1 MTVKLYVVVA
11 EAPDSV
17 PVIVAL
23 VAAEFK
29 DNPPGKAPDVIAK
42 EAASV
47 AEIVIVPT
55 FAPALNVPRDPAA
68 VVHDGSS
75 ETVRT
80 ADVCTALPSGFSM
93 YKRYVPSTGKV
104 NLTVICDA
112 ELKATS
118 SADTLAPVDE
128 LIAVTRGTDT
138 NVPPAITQV
147 VCAFVITFGVID
159 ENVGL
164 VSVVSVIDP
173 PKATAEPLIVIDPE
187 PVNLAFATVPV
198 VTCVPLR
205 FVIFA
210 PEVAGKVVGNV
221 KVAFATFNVV
231 PAGKVIVS
239 LDSPICRAVPDCG
252 MTLST
257 SI

>member
-1 MTVKLYVVVA
+1 M
-11 EAPDSV
+11 
-17 PVIVAL
+17 
-23 VAAEFK
+23 
-29 DNPPGKAPDVIAK
+29 
-42 EAASV
+42 
-47 AEIVIVPT
+47 
-55 FAPALNVPRDPAA
+55 
-68 VVHDGSS
+68 
-75 ETVRT
+75 
-80 ADVCTALPSGFSM
+80 
-93 YKRYVPSTGKV
+93 PSTGKV

-147 VCAFVITFGVID
+147 VCAFVITFGVIE

-187 PVNLAFATVPV
+187 PVNLALATVPV

-231 PAGKVIVS
+231 PAGNVIVS
-239 LDSPICRAVPDCG
+239 LDSPI
-252 MTLST
+252 
-257 SI
+257 